1 MALFRFTADPT
12 PRTIIKGDGVMLRQ
26 PVMDDFEEWA
36 ALRQRSRAFLE
47 PWEPLWS
54 DDDLTRRAY
63 RQRIKRAVLESDA
76 DEAYAFLIFRMQDQ
90 AMVGGVTLGLVRRG
104 VAQACT
110 MGYWLGE
117 PHGGQGYMTRAVKA
131 VSRHAFE
138 DLHLRRIEAACL
150 PSNQRSRA
158 LLERSGFQR
167 EGFARQYLCIAG
179 RWEDHLLY
187 ATLASD
193 PRR

>member
-1 MALFRFTADPT
+1 MALFRFTSDSS
-12 PRTIIKGDGVMLRQ
+12 PRIIIRGDGVMLRQ

-54 DDDLTRRAY
+54 DDDLTRRAF

-90 AMVGGVTLGLVRRG
+90 AMVGGLTLGLVRRG

-117 PHGGQGYMTRAVKA
+117 PHAGQGYMTRAVRA
-131 VSRHAFE
+131 ISRHAFE

-158 LLERSGFQR
+158 LLERVGFQR

>member
-1 MALFRFTADPT
+1 MALFRFTADTT
-12 PRTIIKGDGVMLRQ
+12 PRIHIKGDGVSMRA
-26 PVMDDFEEWA
+26 PMADDFEEWA
-36 ALRQRSRAFLE
+36 ALRSRSRSFLE

-54 DDDLTRRAY
+54 DDDLTRRAF
-63 RQRIKRAVLESDA
+63 RQRVKRAAVESDA

-110 MGYWLGE
+110 MGYWIGA
-117 PHGGQGYMTRAVKA
+117 PYAGQGYMTRAVKA
-131 VSRHAFE
+131 VARHAFE

-150 PSNQRSRA
+150 PSNQRSRM
-158 LLERSGFQR
+158 LLERVGFQR

-187 ATLASD
+187 AQLASD
-193 PRR
+193 LRR

>member
-1 MALFRFTADPT
+1 MALFRFTADTT
-12 PRTIIKGDGVMLRQ
+12 PRPVIKGDGVILRQ

-36 ALRQRSRAFLE
+36 KLRQRSRAFLE
-47 PWEPLWS
+47 PWEPLWG
-54 DDDLTRRAY
+54 DDDLTRRAF
-63 RQRIKRAVLESDA
+63 RQRIKRAVLESDS

-90 AMVGGVTLGLVRRG
+90 AMVGGITLGLVRRG

-117 PHGGQGYMTRAVKA
+117 AYARQGYMTRAVRA
-131 VSRHAFE
+131 ISRHAFE

-150 PSNQRSRA
+150 PSNHRSRA
-158 LLERSGFQR
+158 LLERVGFQR

>member
-1 MALFRFTADPT
+1 MALFRFAADTT
-12 PRTIIKGDGVMLRQ
+12 PRVQIKGDGVMLRA
-26 PVMDDFEEWA
+26 PVLEDHEEWA
-36 ALRQRSRAFLE
+36 SLRTRSRAFLE

-54 DDDLTRRAY
+54 EEDLTRRAF
-63 RQRIKRAVLESDA
+63 RQRVKRAAVEADA

-90 AMVGGVTLGLVRRG
+90 ALVGGVTLGLVRRG

-117 PHGGQGYMTRAVKA
+117 PYGGQGYMTRAVKA
-131 VSRHAFE
+131 VARHAFD

-150 PSNQRSRA
+150 PSNHRSRS
-158 LLERSGFQR
+158 LLERVGFQR

-187 ATLASD
+187 AQLASD

>member
-1 MALFRFTADPT
+1 MALFRFTADTT

-26 PVMDDFEEWA
+26 PMMDDFEEWA
-36 ALRQRSRAFLE
+36 ALRQGSRAFLE

-54 DDDLTRRAY
+54 EDDFTRRAY

-76 DEAYAFLIFRMQDQ
+76 DEAYAFLIFSTQDR
-90 AMVGGVTLGLVRRG
+90 AMVGGITLGLVRRG

-117 PHGGQGYMTRAVKA
+117 DFAAQGYMTRAVKA
-131 VSRHAFE
+131 VARHAFE

-158 LLERSGFQR
+158 LLERVGFQR